1 MIRLATGRGSQPKR
15 QGRSRLKVRR
25 EDSGLRKALLAWF
38 QANAR
43 PLPWRAR
50 RDAYA
55 VWVSEI
61 MLQQTQVASV
71 IPFYQRF
78 LQAFPT
84 VQRLAQAPYED
95 VVRLWS
101 GLGYYRRAR
110 MLHAAA
116 KQVTEGWGGR
126 FPARYDE
133 ARTLPGV
140 GHYTAC
146 AVLSI
151 AYDKPLPVLDGNMA
165 RVMARLNALP
175 GNLHEANFRQAVESA
190 LARLISRRRPGA
202 FNQAM
207 MELGQTVC
215 APQNPACSACPIEP
229 WCKARRQGKQEAYP
243 SPKPRRGTE
252 LRHLAAAVIR
262 RDGKVALVRGL
273 EENLLEDLW
282 NFPAAFGGSERDA
295 AERLRTK
302 LARLTDS
309 AVLAKDK
316 TGSLQHGITYR
327 SIQVTLYR
335 AEIKIAERNARF
347 RWFALQKL
355 QHEAVSQLARKIA
368 AGI

>member
-1 MIRLATGRGSQPKR
+1 MGAGRGSQRKH
-15 QGRSRLKVRR
+15 QGPSGRKTRR
-25 EDSGLRKALLAWF
+25 EDSALRKALLAWF
-38 QANAR
+38 QTNAR

-50 RDAYA
+50 QDAYG

-71 IPFYQRF
+71 IPFYHRF

-84 VQRLAQAPYED
+84 VQQLAQAPYED

-110 MLHAAA
+110 LLHAAA
-116 KQVTEGWGGR
+116 RQVTEAWGCR
-126 FPARYDE
+126 FPASYDE

-151 AYDKPLPVLDGNMA
+151 AYDKPLPVLDGNVA

-175 GNLHEANFRQAVESA
+175 GNLHETNFRQVVERG
-190 LARLISRRRPGA
+190 LARLISKRSPGA

-215 APQNPACSACPIEP
+215 TAHGPACPACPIER
-229 WCKARRQGKQEAYP
+229 WCKARRQGEQEKYP
-243 SPKPRRGTE
+243 SPKPRRATE

-302 LARLTDS
+302 LALLTKS
-309 AVLAKDK
+309 AVLATEKA
-316 TGSLQHGITYR
+316 GSLQHGITYR

-335 AEIKIAERNARF
+335 VEIKTAGRNGRF
-347 RWFALQKL
+347 RWFGLQEL
-355 QHEAVSQLARKIA
+355 QQQAVSQLARKIA